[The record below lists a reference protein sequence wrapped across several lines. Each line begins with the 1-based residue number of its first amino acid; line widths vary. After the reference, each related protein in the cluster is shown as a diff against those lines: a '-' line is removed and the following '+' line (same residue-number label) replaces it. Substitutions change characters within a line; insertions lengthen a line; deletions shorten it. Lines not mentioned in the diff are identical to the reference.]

1 MTAKIL
7 RADDAAGRPYVP
19 GLVIGDLIFVSG
31 QIPQRDGR
39 IVDGPIESQV
49 QVVLGN
55 IESILQDAGASLRDV
70 ARCGVFVA
78 DLDDLPEVN
87 RASEQAFG
95 GLSRRE
101 RPSARRCPATASR
114 STASPSSQGPTASPR
129 RRWLLAG
136 RPRAVSDLMVADS
149 ARGCHDPH
157 PGQPA
162 RRGRSGIDMTDQ
174 LRRLA

>member
-7 RADDAAGRPYVP
+7 RAGDAAGRPHVP

-87 RASEQAFG
+87 RAYEQAFG
-95 GLSRRE
+95 GHLPTRTTVGATLPGYGVEIDCIAVVPGTDRE
-101 RPSARRCPATASR
+101 PKDVDDSWPGGHAPSAT
-114 STASPSSQGPTASPR
+114 
-129 RRWLLAG
+129 
-136 RPRAVSDLMVADS
+136 
-149 ARGCHDPH
+149 
-157 PGQPA
+157 
-162 RRGRSGIDMTDQ
+162 
-174 LRRLA
+174 